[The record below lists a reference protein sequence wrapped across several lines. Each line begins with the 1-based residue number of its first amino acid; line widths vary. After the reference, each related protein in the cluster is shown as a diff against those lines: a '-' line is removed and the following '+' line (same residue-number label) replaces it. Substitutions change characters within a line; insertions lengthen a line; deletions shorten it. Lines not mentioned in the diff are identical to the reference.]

1 MGSSQEGPGASLS
14 EVRDRGMCR
23 GAWSLAVWGLAS
35 QQVQVTSDAEAGL
48 EGGWREGVAQGPE
61 STGEKFGAYPDL
73 RPGQGCQ
80 LGWDKTL
87 VVRRARWGVCVCV
100 KTALESGPSLRWLCI
115 RPGKRWWQLG
125 WGMVTG
131 R

>member
-14 EVRDRGMCR
+14 EVRDRGTCT

-35 QQVQVTSDAEAGL
+35 QQVQVTSDAEARL

-73 RPGQGCQ
+73 RPGQGCP
-80 LGWDKTL
+80 LGCDKTWNWAHHLGGCAFVQGRGGGSL
-87 VVRRARWGVCVCV
+87 VGDGDRQMVRRWTR
-100 KTALESGPSLRWLCI
+100 LEL
-115 RPGKRWWQLG
+115 PG
-125 WGMVTG
+125 TC
-131 R
+131 